1 MTLRHLLMP
10 NIAGLLVLLISGC
23 SDSAKE
29 QETTDTESAAAMED
43 TATTVAEEPSVN
55 PDDYV
60 FELDLD
66 SPSELT
72 RDRRQI
78 YAWFPQ
84 HSDRIDFALKDV
96 THITFLKDLGLE
108 ELNAGAPGRYLG
120 GSTFG
125 YSVRMNL
132 PAEKTALAF
141 RFVADTLPGRRAQGE
156 GLLGLFGVHVTDRL
170 GPQVEID
177 RLLASTGRLSLVY
190 IQNHLMGTMSCCE
203 LPPIFQMEL
212 YGDLGDTVAVVVT
225 FNRAAGKHI
234 ILVMG
239 PNGARAYAGNYYGAF
254 RTERG
259 EFHRDLNEFPY
270 YYQSGDLTHVN
281 LLLGFGWR
289 GRRNVIEPILTARM
303 F

>member
-1 MTLRHLLMP
+1 
-10 NIAGLLVLLISGC
+10 LVLLGCGC
-23 SDSAKE
+23 SNSAKE
-29 QETTDTESAAAMED
+29 QESAETDSTALRED
-43 TATTVAEEPSVN
+43 TVTAVAEEPSFN
-55 PDDYV
+55 PDNYI
-60 FELDLD
+60 FNFDLD
-66 SPSELT
+66 SPSELAG
-72 RDRRQI
+72 DRREI

-84 HSDRIDFALKDV
+84 HSDRLDFALKDV
-96 THITFLKDLGLE
+96 THITFLQDLGLE
-108 ELNAGAPGRYLG
+108 ELNVGAPGRYLG

-132 PAEKTALAF
+132 PGEKTALAF
-141 RFVADTLPGRRAQGE
+141 RFVADTLPGLRAQGE
-156 GLLGLFGVHVTDRL
+156 GLLGLFGVHVSDLL

-177 RLLASTGRLSLVY
+177 RLLASTGRLSLLFIKNY
-190 IQNHLMGTMSCCE
+190 LMGAMSCCE
-203 LPPIFQMEL
+203 LPPIFQMGL

-239 PNGARAYAGNYYGAF
+239 PNGSRAYAGHDYGAF

-259 EFHRDLNEFPY
+259 EFHRDLSEFPY
-270 YYQSGDLTHVN
+270 YYQSSDLTHVN